1 MTSVRKSFASL
12 TISFENV
19 VQTIVKSSIS
29 THFNLWN
36 IICCKKAEALTLSWA
51 NGIRRK
57 IKCRKRK

>member
-12 TISFENV
+12 TISVENI
-19 VQTIVKSSIS
+19 VQTIVKSSIF

-36 IICCKKAEALTLSWA
+36 IICSNKADALTLSWA

-57 IKCRKRK
+57 TKCRKRK